1 MPSFEPVRFG
11 LIGSGWITRV
21 HHRALSAIAEAT
33 VVACADYPR
42 DRKGAEGRGAAMAR
56 ELKIGAYHPDY
67 RAMLEDRSIEAVTVA
82 LPNALHFEVARTALL
97 AGKHIVVE
105 KPLCFTL
112 GEADELAALAREKN
126 LVIGYAEELCY
137 CPKFERA
144 KTLVER
150 GTIGSMFLVKQ
161 VESHAGPYSEWFFDP
176 RLAGGGA
183 LMDMGCHSI
192 EFARWIFDKAPVE
205 KVTAR
210 IATMVHKD
218 RGVLDD
224 HCLITLDFAGGRV
237 AFCEAGWTLKGG
249 MESSAELQGTE
260 GVLKV
265 DLLTQTGMELFS
277 TRGELAEEVPPGWS
291 RHNADWL
298 FENGYP
304 QEFADFA
311 RAMRSGSVPRESV
324 ADGRAVL
331 EIMWA
336 AYASAAQGRTIVLPF
351 TPDPALRFPAAAWI
365 GDASIGGRS
374 R

>member
-1 MPSFEPVRFG
+1 MPSFDPVRFG

-21 HHRALSAIAEAT
+21 HHRALSAIPEAT

-42 DRKGAEGRGAAMAR
+42 DRQGAEGRGAAMAR
-56 ELKIGAYHPDY
+56 ELKIGAYYPDY

-82 LPNALHFEVARTALL
+82 LPNALHFEVARAALSS
-97 AGKHIVVE
+97 GKHIVVE

-112 GEADELAALAREKN
+112 QEADVLAELARERS

-144 KTLVER
+144 KALVSR

-161 VESHAGPYSEWFFDP
+161 VEAHAGPYSDWFFDP
-176 RLAGGGA
+176 ALAGGGA

-192 EFARWIFDKAPVE
+192 EFARWIYDKAPVE

-210 IATMVHKD
+210 IANMAHKD
-218 RGVLDD
+218 RGALDD

-237 AFCEAGWTLKGG
+237 AFCEAGWTLQGG
-249 MESSAELQGTE
+249 MESSAELQGTA

-265 DLLTQTGMELFS
+265 DLLTQTGMELYS
-277 TRGELAEEVPPGWS
+277 TQGAAAEDVPPGWS
-291 RHNADWL
+291 RPTADWL

-311 RAMRSGSVPRESV
+311 RAMRDGTVPRESV

-336 AYASAAQGRTIVLPF
+336 AYASAAQGRTIALPF
-351 TPDPALRFPAAAWI
+351 TPDPAQLFPAQPWI
-365 GDASIGGRS
+365 GGSAR
-374 R
+374 